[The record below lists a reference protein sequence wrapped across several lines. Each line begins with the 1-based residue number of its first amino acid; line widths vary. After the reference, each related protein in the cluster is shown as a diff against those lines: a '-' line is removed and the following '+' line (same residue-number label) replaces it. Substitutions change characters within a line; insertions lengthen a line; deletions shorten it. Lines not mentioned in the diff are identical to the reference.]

1 MIRLQPFHSFI
12 DFRYCAFHRC
22 PCKLIKGKDGNEY
35 LNISIICNDSENEWG
50 KDVTITEGQSEQ
62 ERKDKVKKNFIG
74 SGKTVYNTDK
84 QF

>member
-1 MIRLQPFHSFI
+1 MKIISASINLNKINKS
-12 DFRYCAFHRC
+12 
-22 PCKLIKGKDGNEY
+22 KLIKGKDGNEY

-74 SGKTVYNTDK
+74 NGKTVYNSDK

>member
-1 MIRLQPFHSFI
+1 MKIISASINLNKINKS
-12 DFRYCAFHRC
+12 
-22 PCKLIKGKDGNEY
+22 KLIKGKDGNEY

-50 KDVTITEGQSEQ
+50 KDVSITEGQSEQ

-74 SGKTVYNTDK
+74 NGKTVYNTDK

>member
-1 MIRLQPFHSFI
+1 MKIISASINLNKINKS
-12 DFRYCAFHRC
+12 
-22 PCKLIKGKDGNEY
+22 KLNKGKDGNEY

-50 KDVTITEGQSEQ
+50 KDVSITEGQSEQ

-74 SGKTVYNTDK
+74 NGKTVYNSDK

>member
-1 MIRLQPFHSFI
+1 MKIILASI
-12 DFRYCAFHRC
+12 NLNKINKS
-22 PCKLIKGKDGNEY
+22 KLIKGKDGNEY

-74 SGKTVYNTDK
+74 NGKTVYNSDK

>member
-1 MIRLQPFHSFI
+1 MKIISASINLNKINKS
-12 DFRYCAFHRC
+12 
-22 PCKLIKGKDGNEY
+22 KLVKGKDGNEY

-74 SGKTVYNTDK
+74 NGKTVYNSDK

>member
-1 MIRLQPFHSFI
+1 MKIISASINLNKINKS
-12 DFRYCAFHRC
+12 
-22 PCKLIKGKDGNEY
+22 KLVKGKDGNEY

-74 SGKTVYNTDK
+74 NGKTVYNTDK

>member
-1 MIRLQPFHSFI
+1 MKIISASINLNKINKS
-12 DFRYCAFHRC
+12 
-22 PCKLIKGKDGNEY
+22 KLIKGKDGNEY

-62 ERKDKVKKNFIG
+62 ERKNKVKKNFIG
-74 SGKTVYNTDK
+74 NGKTVYNSDK

>member
-1 MIRLQPFHSFI
+1 MKIISASINLNKINKS
-12 DFRYCAFHRC
+12 
-22 PCKLIKGKDGNEY
+22 KLIKGKDGNEY
-35 LNISIICNDSENEWG
+35 LNISIICNNSENEWG

-74 SGKTVYNTDK
+74 NGKTVYNTEK

>member
-1 MIRLQPFHSFI
+1 MKIISASINLNKINKS
-12 DFRYCAFHRC
+12 
-22 PCKLIKGKDGNEY
+22 KLVKGKDGNEY

-50 KDVTITEGQSEQ
+50 KDVSITEGQSEQ

-74 SGKTVYNTDK
+74 NGKTVYNTDK

>member
-1 MIRLQPFHSFI
+1 MKIISASINLNKINKS
-12 DFRYCAFHRC
+12 
-22 PCKLIKGKDGNEY
+22 KLIKGKDGNEY

-62 ERKDKVKKNFIG
+62 ERKDKIKKNFIG

>member
-1 MIRLQPFHSFI
+1 MKIISASINLNKINKS
-12 DFRYCAFHRC
+12 
-22 PCKLIKGKDGNEY
+22 KLIKGKDGNEY

-50 KDVTITEGQSEQ
+50 KDVSITEGQSEQ

-74 SGKTVYNTDK
+74 NGKTVYNSDK

>member
-1 MIRLQPFHSFI
+1 MKIISASINLNKINKS
-12 DFRYCAFHRC
+12 
-22 PCKLIKGKDGNEY
+22 KLIKGKDGNEY
-35 LNISIICNDSENEWG
+35 FNISIICNDSENEWG

-74 SGKTVYNTDK
+74 NGKTVYNTDK

>member
-1 MIRLQPFHSFI
+1 MKIISASINLNKINKS
-12 DFRYCAFHRC
+12 
-22 PCKLIKGKDGNEY
+22 KLIKGKDGNEY

-74 SGKTVYNTDK
+74 NGKTVYNTDK

>member
-1 MIRLQPFHSFI
+1 MKIISASINLNKINKS
-12 DFRYCAFHRC
+12 
-22 PCKLIKGKDGNEY
+22 KLIKGKDGNEY

-50 KDVTITEGQSEQ
+50 KDVTITESQSEQ

>member
-1 MIRLQPFHSFI
+1 MKIISASINLNKINKS
-12 DFRYCAFHRC
+12 
-22 PCKLIKGKDGNEY
+22 KLIKGKDGNEY

-50 KDVTITEGQSEQ
+50 KDVAITEGQSEQ

>member
-1 MIRLQPFHSFI
+1 MKIISASINLNKINKS
-12 DFRYCAFHRC
+12 
-22 PCKLIKGKDGNEY
+22 KLVKGKDGNEY

-50 KDVTITEGQSEQ
+50 KDVNITEGQSEQ

>member
-1 MIRLQPFHSFI
+1 MKIISASINLNKINKS
-12 DFRYCAFHRC
+12 
-22 PCKLIKGKDGNEY
+22 KLVKGKDGNEY

-50 KDVTITEGQSEQ
+50 KDVSITEGQSEQ

-74 SGKTVYNTDK
+74 NGKTVYNSDK

>member
-1 MIRLQPFHSFI
+1 MKIISASINLNKINKS
-12 DFRYCAFHRC
+12 
-22 PCKLIKGKDGNEY
+22 KLIKGKDGNEY

-50 KDVTITEGQSEQ
+50 KDISITEGQSEQ

-74 SGKTVYNTDK
+74 NGKTVYNSDK